1 MNHPLVRYRPGG
13 TRVGNRDLGSLRLN
27 WGEEIRAMTVKDASS
42 SIVHVTSAT
51 FDGVVTS
58 DRPVLIDFWAPW
70 CGPCR
75 AIAPVLEEIAQEQG
89 DKVTIGKVNVD
100 EHPDLAVRF
109 GVQAIPQLLFFKEG
123 ALKDK
128 LVGAVPKRELIK
140 RLDALGD

>member
-1 MNHPLVRYRPGG
+1 
-13 TRVGNRDLGSLRLN
+13 
-27 WGEEIRAMTVKDASS
+27 MTTEDADST
-42 SIVHVTSAT
+42 IVHVTGAT

-58 DRPVLIDFWAPW
+58 ERPVLIDFWAPW

-75 AIAPVLEEIAQEQG
+75 AIAPVLEEIAQELG

-123 ALKDK
+123 ALKDTM
-128 LVGAVPKRELIK
+128 VGAVPKRELIK
-140 RLDALGD
+140 RLDALAD

>member
-1 MNHPLVRYRPGG
+1 ML
-13 TRVGNRDLGSLRLN
+13 
-27 WGEEIRAMTVKDASS
+27 
-42 SIVHVTSAT
+42 
-51 FDGVVTS
+51 
-58 DRPVLIDFWAPW
+58 
-70 CGPCR
+70 
-75 AIAPVLEEIAQEQG
+75 QELG

-140 RLDALGD
+140 RLDALAD

>member
-1 MNHPLVRYRPGG
+1 
-13 TRVGNRDLGSLRLN
+13 
-27 WGEEIRAMTVKDASS
+27 MTVKETNS

-75 AIAPVLEEIAQEQG
+75 AIAPLLEEIAQELG

-128 LVGAVPKRELIK
+128 LVGAVPKRELVK
-140 RLDALGD
+140 RLDALSG

>member
-1 MNHPLVRYRPGG
+1 
-13 TRVGNRDLGSLRLN
+13 
-27 WGEEIRAMTVKDASS
+27 MTVEHTNS
-42 SIVHVTSAT
+42 SIVHVTGAT

-58 DRPVLIDFWAPW
+58 ERPVLIDFWAPW

-75 AIAPVLEEIAQEQG
+75 AIAPVLEEIARELG

-128 LVGAVPKRELIK
+128 LVGAVPKRELVK
-140 RLDALGD
+140 RLDALSG

>member
-1 MNHPLVRYRPGG
+1 
-13 TRVGNRDLGSLRLN
+13 
-27 WGEEIRAMTVKDASS
+27 MTTEDADST
-42 SIVHVTSAT
+42 IVHVTGAT

-58 DRPVLIDFWAPW
+58 ERPVLIDFWAPW

-75 AIAPVLEEIAQEQG
+75 AIAPVLEEIAQELG

-100 EHPDLAVRF
+100 ELLDLAVRF

-140 RLDALGD
+140 RLDALSG

>member
-1 MNHPLVRYRPGG
+1 M
-13 TRVGNRDLGSLRLN
+13 TLGDTSH
-27 WGEEIRAMTVKDASS
+27 A
-42 SIVHVTSAT
+42 IVHVTGAT

-58 DRPVLIDFWAPW
+58 ERPVLIDFWAPW

-75 AIAPVLEEIAQEQG
+75 AIAPMLEEIAQELG

-140 RLDALGD
+140 RLDTLRD